1 MIKEAIPEWVTLDKV
16 DIWFQDES
24 RVGQQGTQTRIWT
37 KRGTRPRVVKQQQFI
52 AEYIF
57 GAVCPTQKTAAAIV
71 VPYANSH
78 ALEQHLKEIAY
89 HVPEGRHAVVVMD
102 QAGWHSKR
110 NLSIPRNISILYL
123 PPYSPEL
130 NSQEPVW
137 QYLKDH
143 FLANR
148 VFKDRR
154 EIQKACCQAW
164 NAFAQ
169 NTASIASLTTRK
181 WASLHNPIQI
191 GICTSLS

>member
-1 MIKEAIPEWVTLDKV
+1 M
-16 DIWFQDES
+16 
-24 RVGQQGTQTRIWT
+24 
-37 KRGTRPRVVKQQQFI
+37 KQQQFI

-78 ALEQHLKEIAY
+78 ALEQHLEEIAC

-102 QAGWHSKR
+102 QAVWHSKK
-110 NLSIPRNISILYL
+110 NIKIPKNITILHL

-130 NSQEPVW
+130 NAQEPVW

-154 EIQKACCQAW
+154 EIQKSCCRAW
-164 NAFAQ
+164 NIFAQ
-169 NTASIASLTTRK
+169 NTDLIASLITRK
-181 WASLHNPIQI
+181 WAIIN
-191 GICTSLS
+191 